1 MSSKLLYW
9 FQFQRQRK
17 RFSGI
22 FSHGS
27 VTPNPDKKKSFVLDF
42 GSEHRSLDQSVEL
55 SWKERLHLFLSDPD
69 VVLDIKI
76 QMKRMTNAHK
86 LCKYAIA
93 QFSFKSGSNIGGK
106 GRRHGGRFSNNAT
119 DKSSKQTK
127 MWYWHFSFVFFY
139 AKRSSSREKRSV
151 LLQKKAG
158 RQKQSWSQSQRSMSI
173 DNGWLKPKFNFRKSG
188 LGSEL
193 NL

>member
-1 MSSKLLYW
+1 MRTNCANMQLHSSHLKVVPILAAKAAATEAAS
-9 FQFQRQRK
+9 QTTQPTKVRSKQK
-17 RFSGI
+17 CDIGI
-22 FSHGS
+22 F
-27 VTPNPDKKKSFVLDF
+27 L
-42 GSEHRSLDQSVEL
+42 
-55 SWKERLHLFLSDPD
+55 LF
-69 VVLDIKI
+69 
-76 QMKRMTNAHK
+76 
-86 LCKYAIA
+86 
-93 QFSFKSGSNIGGK
+93 
-106 GRRHGGRFSNNAT
+106 
-119 DKSSKQTK
+119 
-127 MWYWHFSFVFFY
+127 FFY